1 MINIISFLTAGL
13 AKVYLD
19 DDRLPVIEPVDRRK
33 DEEGN
38 LIQEAMDTRLFNQ
51 VVLSFSY
58 PQWKEIV
65 EVWNIETAVITKPQ
79 GLDRWYPSHL
89 CCFDVGISTKNL
101 SFENVIYVKPQ
112 YMFWTTSVIGHIEN
126 FLWLQRVFLHLL
138 HPILILFHRHC
149 YSIVIGD
156 FSPPCYLS
164 LTFKLLFHPL
174 KTVDLFLLGFCLAF
188 VCFVK
193 HWIYTMDVADQTTG
207 VNKVWIF
214 LCLKLMIM
222 TMRRINVLDV

>member
-79 GLDRWYPSHL
+79 GLDR
-89 CCFDVGISTKNL
+89 
-101 SFENVIYVKPQ
+101 
-112 YMFWTTSVIGHIEN
+112 
-126 FLWLQRVFLHLL
+126 
-138 HPILILFHRHC
+138 
-149 YSIVIGD
+149 
-156 FSPPCYLS
+156 
-164 LTFKLLFHPL
+164 
-174 KTVDLFLLGFCLAF
+174 
-188 VCFVK
+188 
-193 HWIYTMDVADQTTG
+193 
-207 VNKVWIF
+207 
-214 LCLKLMIM
+214 
-222 TMRRINVLDV
+222 